1 MKEIIHAQTFSH
13 HPNLKRHERTHH
25 GVKAKSGNNFG
36 IFDEPM
42 KTAEPKKTKS
52 SPKMSSCNHC
62 PKSYST
68 PYLLK
73 YHIRKK
79 HLLETESER
88 AVHQGPTMFGI
99 YTAAAEM
106 ENDYEDT
113 DNSFHSSDDLKEPS
127 DDNEDIDNEYTSED
141 YEDMDN
147 EDHDNTFNYG
157 DNVVEDDAMD
167 TSNGNITT
175 EVMEEWHG

>member
-1 MKEIIHAQTFSH
+1 MYIVAHLHVLAVGKFSRKKVIWKDIRIPNLSKNVFFAVKSITFFEVTHSIWKIILCQQHTHVTGVVNVTHQNFYLSCIPKINMKEIIHAQTFSH

-88 AVHQGPTMFGI
+88 AVHQGSLP
-99 YTAAAEM
+99 
-106 ENDYEDT
+106 
-113 DNSFHSSDDLKEPS
+113 LL
-127 DDNEDIDNEYTSED
+127 
-141 YEDMDN
+141 
-147 EDHDNTFNYG
+147 
-157 DNVVEDDAMD
+157 
-167 TSNGNITT
+167 
-175 EVMEEWHG
+175 